1 MDFRL
6 ARKLVSDLIKNN
18 RLVYRP
24 SQAAAILMTALLY
37 IIFAISDMLRGSSF
51 LGARSIAQ
59 LIQVLAFVFVGIS
72 VFIFFYINSFLAK
85 RRQAT
90 YGLYAVLGLDKKD
103 LEKLY
108 TLDSLYFFIKSAVLG
123 LLIGMLASRLAYT
136 LISNLL
142 KGSVVFPFKLSVIA
156 LLAVVIVLLALFLL
170 LLAFNFASIRK
181 NEIVD
186 LLVAEGRGEKEP
198 KASLMLS
205 ILSVAILA
213 FAYHIANH
221 FDDAFGAL
229 NNFLLAV
236 PLVVLGSYLLFM
248 ALSVFVLKALKKN
261 KAFYYQTR
269 HFFNIS
275 NLIFRMKA
283 NAGSLATISVLFTCA
298 FLTFSVTAT
307 LYFGSAATVDA
318 MAPRAMNFEQH
329 LTITVDED
337 KPSLKALVL
346 GQPTLQQLPQ
356 LNQKMA
362 GKKGLEVS
370 RELTRVSWLS
380 DPNDSSS
387 WVEIDDTVPAKAASS
402 YELSYLYAFDL
413 NLSPEEQDDYCIDL
427 YDLQKSSRLRQDSKQ
442 DGVNVS
448 YQWLSYNSRA
458 DMEEATRLTFGTLF
472 FIGIYFIIFFLITSS
487 LILYF
492 KQLNQAYGDC
502 EAFYTLQELGL
513 DRKGVKAMIN
523 TQVLITFFL
532 PLAFAIINVLA
543 SYKILWALLEA
554 LTQKSYNQSYFG
566 KMSLISVLILGG
578 FYFLVYLW
586 TTKIYY
592 QIVERKVS

>member
-6 ARKLVSDLIKNN
+6 ARKLVSDLAKNN

-24 SQAAAILMTALLY
+24 SQAAAILMTVLLY

-51 LGARSIAQ
+51 LGARSISR
-59 LIQVLAFVFVGIS
+59 LMQVLAFVFVGIS

-85 RRQAT
+85 RRQAS

-103 LEKLY
+103 LGKLY
-108 TLDSLYFFIKSAVLG
+108 ALDSFRFFSKSAVLG
-123 LLIGMLASRLAYT
+123 LLLGMLASRLAYT
-136 LISNLL
+136 LILKLL
-142 KGSVVFPFKLSVIA
+142 KGSVVFSFKLSTSAVIS
-156 LLAVVIVLLALFLL
+156 VGVVLLAIFLV
-170 LLAFNFASIRK
+170 LLAYNFATIKKS
-181 NEIVD
+181 EIVD
-186 LLVAEGRGEKEP
+186 LLVAEESGEKEP
-198 KASLMLS
+198 KASI
-205 ILSVAILA
+205 ILSLLA
-213 FAYHIANH
+213 VVTLAYAYHIANN
-221 FDDAFGAL
+221 FDGIFGAL
-229 NNFLLAV
+229 NNFLIAV
-236 PLVVLGSYLLFM
+236 PLVVLGTYLLFIGL
-248 ALSVFVLKALKKN
+248 AVFVLKALKRN
-261 KAFYYQTR
+261 KSLYYKPR

-307 LYFGSAATVDA
+307 LYFGSAATVDS
-318 MAPRAMNFEQH
+318 MAPRAMNFEQR
-329 LTITVDED
+329 LSIEVEDD
-337 KPSLKALVL
+337 KPSLKALVT
-346 GQPTLQQLPQ
+346 GQPSLQELPQ
-356 LNQKMA
+356 LNRKLA
-362 GKKGLEVS
+362 GKRGLEVS
-370 RELTRVSWLS
+370 QELVRVSYLK

-387 WVEIDDTVPAKAASS
+387 WAEIDDTVPAKAGNS
-402 YELSYLYAFDL
+402 YEVSYLYAFDL
-413 NLSPEEQDDYCIDL
+413 DLSPEDQEDYSMGLFDMQKESDL
-427 YDLQKSSRLRQDSKQ
+427 RKVSSR
-442 DGVNVS
+442 DGISVS

-458 DMEEATRLTFGTLF
+458 EMEDAMLFAFGTLF

-492 KQLNQAYGDC
+492 KQLNQAYSDRW
-502 EAFYTLQELGL
+502 AFYTLQELGL
-513 DRKGVKAMIN
+513 DRTGVKAMIN

-532 PLAFAIINVLA
+532 PLAFAIVNVFA

-554 LTQKSYNQSYFG
+554 LTNKSYNQSYFG

-592 QIVERKVS
+592 RIVERKVS